1 MILKQQKIFSN
12 YLSWKQTKEFIAIIK
27 NNKYALYS
35 LNKEK
40 FITNYIFDKITYIP
54 NGNYFVVKNSGV
66 VYLINSEGEKLDI
79 EVAYPNNFNMEGLY
93 HYRKHVKTRLNSKL

>member
-1 MILKQQKIFSN
+1 MKQQKNFSN

-35 LNKEK
+35 LSQAK

-54 NGNYFVVKNSGV
+54 NGNYFVIKKSGKV
-66 VYLINSEGEKLDI
+66 QIIDIKGKVLDI
-79 EVAYPNNFNMEGLY
+79 EIKYPNNFNLEAL
-93 HYRKHVKTRLNSKL
+93 RRFRNDSKL

>member
-27 NNKYALYS
+27 TNKYALYS
-35 LNKEK
+35 LSQEK

-54 NGNYFVVKNSGV
+54 NGNYFVIKKFGKVQIIDTKGKV
-66 VYLINSEGEKLDI
+66 LDMEI
-79 EVAYPNNFNMEGLY
+79 KYPDNFNMEALW
-93 HYRKHVKTRLNSKL
+93 RFRNNA

>member
-1 MILKQQKIFSN
+1 MEQQKNFSN
-12 YLSWKQTKEFIAIIK
+12 YLSWKQTKEFIAIIEA
-27 NNKYALYS
+27 NKYALYS
-35 LNKEK
+35 LSKGK

-54 NGNYFVVKNSGV
+54 NGNYFVVKTSSV

-93 HYRKHVKTRLNSKL
+93 HYRKHVKTRLNSEL

>member
-1 MILKQQKIFSN
+1 MKQQKNFNN

-27 NNKYALYS
+27 GNKYALYS
-35 LNKEK
+35 LSQAK
-40 FITNYIFDKITYIP
+40 FITDYIFDKITYIP
-54 NGNYFVVKNSGV
+54 NVNYFVVKNFGV

-79 EVAYPNNFNMEGLY
+79 AVAYPSNFNMEGLY

>member
-1 MILKQQKIFSN
+1 MKQQKNFNN

-27 NNKYALYS
+27 ANKYALYS

-54 NGNYFVVKNSGV
+54 NGNYFIIKKSGKV
-66 VYLINSEGEKLDI
+66 QIIDTKCKVLDMEI
-79 EVAYPNNFNMEGLY
+79 KFPDNFNMEAL
-93 HYRKHVKTRLNSKL
+93 RRFRNDSKL

>member
-1 MILKQQKIFSN
+1 MKQQKIFSN

-27 NNKYALYS
+27 VNKYALYS
-35 LNKEK
+35 LSKEK
-40 FITNYIFDKITYIP
+40 FITDYIFDKITYIS

-93 HYRKHVKTRLNSKL
+93 HHRKHVKTRLNSKL

>member
-35 LNKEK
+35 LSQEK
-40 FITNYIFDKITYIP
+40 FITNYIFDKITYIS
-54 NGNYFVVKNSGV
+54 NGNYFVIKKSGKV
-66 VYLINSEGEKLDI
+66 QIIDTKGKVLDI
-79 EVAYPNNFNMEGLY
+79 EIKFPDNFNMEVL
-93 HYRKHVKTRLNSKL
+93 RRFRNL